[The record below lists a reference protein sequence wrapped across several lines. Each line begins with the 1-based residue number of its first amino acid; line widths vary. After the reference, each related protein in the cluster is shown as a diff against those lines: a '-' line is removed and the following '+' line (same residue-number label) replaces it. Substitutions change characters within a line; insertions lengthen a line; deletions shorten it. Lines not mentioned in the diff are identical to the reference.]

1 MKQSLIQKYNLHNKL
16 TYLLILSAATLVIF
30 YSTNKSIQG
39 NYISAEAKKIGGVNE
54 SDSLIINR
62 ILLIGDAG
70 DPSLTNQEPVLLAMQ
85 KQAIQLQA
93 KSFIITLGDNI
104 YPYGMPGPVEGERL
118 NAENK
123 FKQQLDLIINS
134 KVNAVFL
141 PGNHDWAQGT
151 EEGLN
156 RVKNEQAFIDS
167 KYFPQIRFLPENG
180 CPGPSVV
187 EVGSKIKIIVLDSQ
201 WWLHSGTK
209 PTAGCDCNS
218 EIEIVKSLDSL
229 LTAYA
234 NDLVIIAAH
243 HPLISYGPHGGYF
256 SWKDHVFPLLNI
268 NSNLWIP
275 LPVIGS
281 IYPLTRMMGISNQD
295 MSNSEYQH
303 YIFSIENVLKNHQN
317 IIYASGHEHSL
328 QILNGINNSIYLVS
342 GFGTSSHHTEL
353 TKGERTMFAASQPGF
368 MQIDLYKDGN
378 VQLSV
383 FEVDEKSNPVKAF
396 SFCPFR

>member
-1 MKQSLIQKYNLHNKL
+1 MKQSLVQKYNLHNKL
-16 TYLLILSAATLVIF
+16 TYLLILSATTLIIF

-39 NYISAEAKKIGGVNE
+39 NYISAEVKKMSGTIQ

-85 KQAIQLQA
+85 KQATQLHA

-104 YPYGMPGPVEGERL
+104 YPYGMPGLEDGERRI
-118 NAENK
+118 AEDK
-123 FKQQLDLIINS
+123 FKRQLDLIVNS
-134 KVNAVFL
+134 KVSAVFI

-151 EEGLN
+151 EEGWN
-156 RVKNEQAFIDS
+156 RVKNEQEFINS

-180 CPGPSVV
+180 CPGPSVI
-187 EVGSKIKIIVLDSQ
+187 EVSGKIKMIALDSQ
-201 WWLHSGTK
+201 WWLHSGAK
-209 PTAGCDCNS
+209 PSAACDCSS
-218 EIEIVKSLDSL
+218 ENEVVKTLDSL
-229 LTAYA
+229 LTAYT
-234 NDLVIIAAH
+234 NDIVIIAAH
-243 HPLISYGPHGGYF
+243 HPLASYGPHGGYF

-275 LPVIGS
+275 LPVLGS

-303 YIFSIENVLKNHQN
+303 YISHIEDVLKNHKN
-317 IIYASGHEHSL
+317 IIFASGHEHSL

-353 TKGERTMFAASQPGF
+353 AKGERTLFAASQPGF
-368 MQIDLYKDGN
+368 MQIDLYKDGK
-378 VQLSV
+378 VQISV

-396 SFCPFR
+396 SFCPFM